1 MPNSLIHLIPDDEQ
15 PSIQICRSQHYTW
28 SKILIQDEQEIDQ
41 LQELLADL
49 LEKHNY
55 RNLRHRAIDYYSN
68 LNQLKSRIQRLRLDI
83 ICEGI
88 GCSSA
93 GPTSCNESRFGLF
106 TSIETHFQNLTDE
119 FNRLKDGCYQFLSVV
134 VTLNLL

>member
-1 MPNSLIHLIPDDEQ
+1 MPNSLIHLLPEDEQ
-15 PSIQICRSQHYTW
+15 PSIHICRRQHYTW

-41 LQELLADL
+41 LQEILADL

-55 RNLRHRAIDYYSN
+55 RNLRHRAIDYCSN
-68 LNQLKSRIQRLRLDI
+68 LNHLKSRIQRLRLDL
-83 ICEGI
+83 ICEGV
-88 GCSSA
+88 GCSLA
-93 GPTSCNESRFGLF
+93 ELTTCRESHFGLF

-119 FNRLKDGCYQFLSVV
+119 FSRLRDGCYQFLSVV